1 MVHHRFPHSSGQNLG
16 DTHPYSHKTQLSC
29 CYHVVYIHSTYI
41 YIYLEATSMSAISPS
56 HQLSGDNSCAPQGHL
71 SAQAREKGS
80 PYVGHWVVQRFG
92 ISYQL
97 TLVAEPPKRGSAGQA
112 IRGFF
117 ERHGRC
123 KQWFCGWKHKN
134 VLVRTRTEKNIED
147 GRHGL
152 STNS

>member
-29 CYHVVYIHSTYI
+29 CYHVVYIYSTYI

-123 KQWFCGWKHKN
+123 KQWFCGWKHEN
-134 VLVRTRTEKNIED
+134 VFW
-147 GRHGL
+147 
-152 STNS
+152 